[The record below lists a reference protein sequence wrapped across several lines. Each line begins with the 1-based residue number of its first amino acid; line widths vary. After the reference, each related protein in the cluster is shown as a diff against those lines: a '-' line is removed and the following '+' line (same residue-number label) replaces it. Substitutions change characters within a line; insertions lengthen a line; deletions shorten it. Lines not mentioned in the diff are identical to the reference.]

1 MKKEQTNKKEQ
12 VCSICGKPYTG
23 YGNNAQPINDGRC
36 CDECNAKVVIPKRI
50 ERFYKGEQI

>member
-1 MKKEQTNKKEQ
+1 MTKVQTNKKEQ

-50 ERFYKGEQI
+50 ERYYKGE